1 MISTGLPI
9 ICRTDPVMALTTRSV
24 ERSGFRDLAYANPA
38 LTLTSPTTD
47 QTVGG
52 PTAPQ

>member
-24 ERSGFRDLAYANPA
+24 ESSGFRDLAYANPA